1 MSRQEI
7 MYKMDKLGEQYGHK
21 YILKEFMLYMNDN
34 QLKDF
39 YDTFKRLHPQ
49 SYYDDEGNL
58 LGQD

>member
-7 MYKMDKLGEQYGHK
+7 MYKMDKFAEQYGHK
-21 YILKEFMLYMNDN
+21 YVLNEFMLYMNDN
-34 QLKDF
+34 QLKEF
-39 YDTFKRLHPQ
+39 YDAFKRLHPQ